1 MDASGTES
9 SGRMRSPRRG
19 TVSIVVL
26 LALLVGSVTFASAAS
41 AASTATTVYN
51 GATISI
57 RSGDK
62 CGLKPAPPTSGR
74 RLVRNFYCKPILKPG
89 APPAVPYASRI
100 QVMYGN
106 DNFSLQSGDGCV
118 LKTAAP
124 KTGRKWVRNFTCT
137 LRSQPAPPP
146 TPPGLPNPPVTPGG
160 TSGLAGTTVGAAQY
174 GVPAGA
180 IIVSPTGNNAAAG
193 TAAAPLQTLNGAV
206 ARATSGATI
215 VLRAGT
221 YHESVIIPAEK
232 RLAVQ
237 AWPGEAVWFD
247 GSSPV
252 AGWAASGGRF
262 VRTGWTLK
270 FDASP
275 TYTRGAADHPGD
287 WGFVDPSYPMA
298 AHPDQIWIDGTAQR
312 QVASLA
318 QVGPGTF
325 FHDEAANQLW
335 LGTDPTGKGVRAST
349 LSTAIMVRSAGSSL
363 RGFGVRRYAPSVP
376 DMGAIT
382 IEEPN
387 ILVENMVISDNSTT
401 GIHVGAGTTP
411 GVVLRNLYV
420 ARNGMLGI
428 SGSYADN
435 LTIDKV
441 LSEYNNTER
450 FNQAPVSG
458 GAKIT
463 RSRGIAVWH
472 SVFRGNYGP
481 GLWMDESDY
490 NITIA
495 GNEMR
500 NNDGHGTSL
509 EISSTA
515 VFANNIVTGNGG
527 FGIKIND
534 TSNVSVW
541 NNTFV
546 ANDRSINLV
555 QDDRLPT
562 TKTTAGRDKRQPFP
576 DPTMTWLNG
585 PAVFAN
591 NIVASQHSGNCMIC
605 VEDYSDVRSAEQ
617 MGVTSTSNVYQRPNA
632 SNPRYLAVWSRG
644 PGDPWGFETLPE
656 FRSVTG
662 QEAQGQVINSSGY
675 VDATGKVNGSI
686 TNTAT
691 PIPAVIATITG
702 VAAGSKYHGAWPR

>member
-1 MDASGTES
+1 MDARTTES
-9 SGRMRSPRRG
+9 DGRARSPRRAAI
-19 TVSIVVL
+19 SVVLL
-26 LALLVGSVTFASAAS
+26 LALLVGLLTFASSAS
-41 AASTATTVYN
+41 AATVTATVYN

-62 CGLKPAPPTSGR
+62 CGLKTAPPTTGR
-74 RLVRNFYCKPILKPG
+74 RLIRNFFCNAIKKPG
-89 APPAVPYASRI
+89 VPPAVPYAPRV
-100 QVMYGN
+100 QVLYGN
-106 DNFSLQSGDGCV
+106 QTFSLQSGDGCV
-118 LKTAAP
+118 LKVAAP
-124 KTGRKWVRNFTCT
+124 KTGHKWVRNFTCT
-137 LRSQPAPPP
+137 LKSQPPPP
-146 TPPGLPNPPVTPGG
+146 PPGIPDPPVTPGG
-160 TSGLAGTTVGAAQY
+160 TSGLAGTTVGSATY
-174 GVPAGA
+174 PVPAGA

-206 ARATSGATI
+206 ARAASGATI

-221 YHESVIIPAEK
+221 YHESVIIPPDK

-247 GSSPV
+247 GSSAV
-252 AGWAASGGRF
+252 AGWGASGGRW
-262 VRTGWTLK
+262 VKTGWTLK
-270 FDASP
+270 FDHSP
-275 TYTRGAADHPGD
+275 TYTRGAPDDTGD
-287 WGFVDPSYPMA
+287 WGFIDPSYPMA

-318 QVGPGTF
+318 QVVPGTF
-325 FHDEAANQLW
+325 FHDETANQLW
-335 LGTDPTGKGVRAST
+335 LGTDPTDKGVRAST
-349 LSTAIMVRSAGSSL
+349 LQTAIAVRSAGSSL

-376 DMGAIT
+376 DMGAVT
-382 IEEPN
+382 LEEPN
-387 ILVENMVISDNSTT
+387 ILAENMVISDNSTT
-401 GIHVGAGTTP
+401 GIEVGSGTTP

-428 SGSYADN
+428 SANYADD

-490 NITIA
+490 NITIE

-500 NNDGHGTSL
+500 NNYGHGTSL
-509 EISSTA
+509 EISAAAT
-515 VFANNIVTGNGG
+515 FANNIVTGNGG

-534 TSNVSVW
+534 TSNVAVW

-546 ANDRSINLV
+546 GNDRSINLV

-562 TKTTAGRDKRQPFP
+562 SANTAGRDKRQAFP
-576 DPTMTWLNG
+576 DPTMTWLIG
-585 PAVFAN
+585 HAVIAN
-591 NIVASQHSGNCMIC
+591 NIVASQKSGNCMIC
-605 VEDYSDVRSAEQ
+605 VEDYSHVRSAEQ
-617 MGVTSTSNVYQRPNA
+617 MVVTTNSNIYQRPSA
-632 SNPRYLAVWSRG
+632 SSPAYLTVWSRG
-644 PGDPWGFETLPE
+644 PGDPWIFTTLPA
-656 FRSVTG
+656 FHSATG
-662 QEAQGQVINSSGY
+662 QEALGQVVIGTGY
-675 VDATGKVNGSI
+675 VNATGTVTGTIS
-686 TNTAT
+686 NTAQ
-691 PIPAVIATITG
+691 PLPANIATITG
-702 VAAGSKYHGAWPR
+702 VTAGTKYYGAWPR

>member
-1 MDASGTES
+1 MDARGTGD
-9 SGRMRSPRRG
+9 GRGARSPRRA

-26 LALLVGSVTFASAAS
+26 LALLVGSVTFASSATAAS
-41 AASTATTVYN
+41 SATVVYN

-62 CGLKPAPPTSGR
+62 CSLKAAPPTTGR
-74 RLVRNFYCKPILKPG
+74 RLIRNFVCSPVKKPG
-89 APPAVPYASRI
+89 VPPAVPYAPRI
-100 QVMYGN
+100 KVMYTN
-106 DNFSLQSGDGCV
+106 DTFSLQSGDGCV

-124 KTGRKWVRNFTCT
+124 KTGRKLVRNFTCT
-137 LRSQPAPPP
+137 MKSQPPPP
-146 TPPGLPNPPVTPGG
+146 PPGIPDPPVTPGG
-160 TSGLAGTTVGAAQY
+160 TSGLAGTTVGTAQY
-174 GVPAGA
+174 AVPAGA

-193 TAAAPLQTLNGAV
+193 TQAAPLQTLNGAV
-206 ARATSGATI
+206 ARAGSGATI

-221 YHESVIIPAEK
+221 YHESVVIPPDK

-237 AWPGEAVWFD
+237 AWPGEAVWLD

-252 AGWAASGGRF
+252 TGWAASGARW
-262 VRTGWTLK
+262 VKTGWTLK
-270 FDASP
+270 FDHSP
-275 TYTRGAADHPGD
+275 TYTRGAPDNGGD
-287 WGFVDPSYPMA
+287 WGFIDPSYPMA
-298 AHPDQIWIDGTAQR
+298 AHPDQIWIDGAAQR
-312 QVASLA
+312 QVATLA

-325 FHDEAANQLW
+325 FHDETANQLW

-349 LSTAIMVRSAGSSL
+349 LQTALMVRSAGSSL

-376 DMGAIT
+376 DMGAVT
-382 IEEPN
+382 LEEPN
-387 ILVENMVISDNSTT
+387 ILAENLVVSDNSTT
-401 GIHVGAGTTP
+401 GIEVGSGTTP

-428 SGSYADN
+428 SGNYADN

-490 NITIA
+490 NITIQ

-500 NNDGHGTSL
+500 NNYGHGTSL
-509 EISSTA
+509 EISAAAT
-515 VFANNIVTGNGG
+515 FANNIVTGNGG
-527 FGIKIND
+527 FGIKINN
-534 TSNVSVW
+534 TANVSVW

-546 ANDRSINLV
+546 GNDRSINLV
-555 QDDRLPT
+555 QDDRLPST
-562 TKTTAGRDKRQPFP
+562 ANTAGRDKRQPFP

-585 PAVFAN
+585 NAVIAN
-591 NIVASQHSGNCMIC
+591 NIVASQKSGICMIC
-605 VEDYSDVRSAEQ
+605 VEDYSHVRSAEQ
-617 MGVTSTSNVYQRPNA
+617 MVVTTNSNVYQRPNA
-632 SNPRYLAVWSRG
+632 SLPTYLVVWSRG
-644 PGDPWGFETLPE
+644 PGDPWAFAS
-656 FRSVTG
+656 FSDVRNVIH
-662 QEAQGQVINSSGY
+662 QEAQGQIINSAGY
-675 VDATGKVNGSI
+675 VDATGKVIGSI
-686 TNTAT
+686 SNTAT
-691 PIPAVIATITG
+691 PIPANIATITG
-702 VAAGSKYHGAWPR
+702 VAAGTKYHGAWPR